1 MFVKVAYDTL
11 VDESRLLIDT
21 LKRSVLSADSKNL
34 VFKVSDDG
42 VSLLALTDLVVAKTQ
57 LDSSSVEVSDF
68 VSGGGE
74 PSYFQVPALVLEKIL
89 STYAASELNTPLS
102 LTFHPVSD
110 MQVAITVRENLKIP
124 NKAEEE
130 RTSSV
135 TVNVSPF
142 YISDLHRL
150 ERIEI
155 AETEGVEFTELT
167 EEQRDDMISALQ
179 NMFPYIPSNNA
190 PTSDLIFHPERH
202 TIELPLKDQ
211 FFCMKSQL
219 SFFMSE
225 GGIRPAGLLV
235 LKELLSKGLFS
246 FYLDSDKSFCVMKQG
261 STIIGFLYDS
271 DLNYQDNP
279 VDSYGDLTWFSL
291 SRPLVEMY
299 YKRMTNLNISGDSAQ
314 VLIVVSEDKTVTT
327 FHCGEL
333 ELEAPIELIHYSEG
347 SDEQKIELSGFHFS
361 VPISYFASFL
371 FGKGEYADDIR
382 FAFAKHYHYILVKS
396 FDSSDIW
403 SVSMVAG

>member
-21 LKRSVLSADSKNL
+21 LKRSVMSADSKNL

-68 VSGGGE
+68 VSESGE

-110 MQVAITVRENLKIP
+110 MQVAISVRENLKIP

-135 TVNVSPF
+135 TVTVSPF
-142 YISDLHRL
+142 YLSDLHRL

-155 AETEGVEFTELT
+155 ADSEEVEFVELT
-167 EEQRDDMISALQ
+167 EEQRDDMMSVLQ
-179 NMFPYIPSNNA
+179 NMSPFIPSNNA
-190 PTSDLIFHPERH
+190 QTSDLVFHPERK
-202 TIELPLKDQ
+202 TIELPLKYQ
-211 FFCMKSQL
+211 FFRMKSQL

-279 VDSYGDLTWFSL
+279 VDAYGDLTWFSL
-291 SRPLVEMY
+291 SRQLVEMY
-299 YKRMTNLNISGDSAQ
+299 YKRIVSLNVSGESAQ
-314 VLIVVSEDKTVTT
+314 LRVVISEDKTVAT

-333 ELEAPIELIHYSEG
+333 ELEAPIELVHDSEG
-347 SDEQKIELSGFHFS
+347 SDEKKIELSGFHFS
-361 VPISYFASFL
+361 VPISYFAALL

-382 FAFAKHYHYILVKS
+382 FGFAQHYHHVLIKS

-403 SVSMVAG
+403 SVSMASS

>member
-34 VFKVSDDG
+34 VFKVSEEG

-57 LDSSSVEVSDF
+57 LDSSSVEISDF
-68 VSGGGE
+68 VSESGE

-89 STYAASELNTPLS
+89 STYAPSDLNTPLS

-110 MQVAITVRENLKIP
+110 IQVAITVRENLKIP

-130 RTSSV
+130 RISSV
-135 TVNVSPF
+135 TVTVSPF
-142 YISDLHRL
+142 YVSDLHRL

-155 AETEGVEFTELT
+155 AEKEDVEFKELT
-167 EEQRDDMISALQ
+167 EDQRDDMISALQ
-179 NMFPYIPSNNA
+179 NMAPYIPNDNA
-190 PTSDLIFHPERH
+190 LTSDLVFHPERK
-202 TIELPLKDQ
+202 TLEVPLTY
-211 FFCMKSQL
+211 CYSRMKNQMT
-219 SFFMSE
+219 FFMTE

-246 FYLDSDKSFCVMKQG
+246 YYLDSDKSFCVMKQG
-261 STIIGFLYDS
+261 STVIGFLYDS
-271 DLNYQDNP
+271 DINYLDNP
-279 VDSYGDLTWFSL
+279 VDNYGDLTWFSL

-299 YKRMTNLNISGDSAQ
+299 YKRMIALSTSGESAQ
-314 VLIVVSEDKTVTT
+314 VRIVVSEDKSVAT
-327 FHCGEL
+327 FQCGEL
-333 ELEAPIELIHYSEG
+333 ELVAPIELVHNSEG
-347 SDEQKIELSGFHFS
+347 SDEKRVELSGFHYS
-361 VPISYFASFL
+361 LPISYFAYLL

-382 FAFAKHYHYILVKS
+382 FAFAQHYHHVLIKA

-403 SVSMVAG
+403 SVSMVSG